1 MTIKAANGKS
11 MTAQKVFTES
21 LRFMK
26 DDALKTISGSTAGRK
41 FLASDFTWVLTVPA
55 IWDPSAK
62 QFMRKAATEVKLQI
76 LRNYTS
82 AM

>member
-11 MTAQKVFTES
+11 MTAQKVFTS
-21 LRFMK
+21 IRFMK

-62 QFMRKAATEVKLQI
+62 QFMRKAATEVTLQI